1 MLNTISQIL
10 SGRFWWV
17 YAIIF
22 FGKLLEVALATLRT
36 SLIVKGEKILGAAVA
51 ALEYAIWILITATV
65 LADFTSDPLKIVVLT
80 LAFSLGQIL
89 GACLEEKL
97 ALGTSTINAVF
108 SHRDE
113 AENAARMLREKGFAL
128 TIFDG
133 EGRENAPRT
142 IIMMTLKRKH
152 VDTAIKLIHKADPKA
167 VISTSQSVS
176 LDGGTMAGGFK
187 TDTSSLF
194 K

>member
-1 MLNTISQIL
+1 MLDAITQIL
-10 SGRFWWV
+10 SGRYWWV

-22 FGKLLEVALATLRT
+22 LGKLLEVALATLRT
-36 SLIVKGEKILGAAVA
+36 SLIVKGEKVLGAIVA
-51 ALEYAIWILITATV
+51 AVEYTIWILITDTV

-89 GACLEEKL
+89 GAYIEEKL
-97 ALGTSTINAVF
+97 ALGTCTINAVF
-108 SHRDE
+108 SHRHD
-113 AENAARMLREKGFAL
+113 ADKAADMLRQKGFAL

-133 EGRENAPRT
+133 EGRESANRT
-142 IIMMTLKRKH
+142 IVMMTLKRKH

-167 VISTSQSVS
+167 VISTAQSVS
-176 LDGGTMAGGFK
+176 LEGGTIAGRFK